1 MNSGVPRLFC
11 LGDGGGW
18 SRMEG
23 GGGGWKGMEGGGGGW
38 KEMFVHKLF
47 DLPTIQILLINLLL
61 LTKVGER
68 CHAIPC
74 LFGTPL
80 FTDGYPERAKK
91 DL

>member
-1 MNSGVPRLFC
+1 MAYRDYFVWGME
-11 LGDGGGW
+11 GDGVGW
-18 SRMEG
+18 RGWRGVEG
-23 GGGGWKGMEGGGGGW
+23 DGGGGGGW